1 MGKDKELMTDEE
13 LRKEILQRVYN
24 KKARYV
30 VRDINGE
37 IYAYDEKPK
46 FDNDGY
52 WWGEGDIVIELTY
65 FDDLFPD
72 LHMSIETLLDIGKE
86 LEIVNWE
93 QVKRD
98 TQVIVSNDRETWHN
112 RYFFKYMPGEELK
125 YWTYAKGQT
134 GWSSE
139 DLPEF
144 WEYCKLA

>member
-1 MGKDKELMTDEE
+1 MTDEE

-30 VRDINGE
+30 VRDITGE
-37 IYAYDEKPK
+37 IYAYGEKPK
-46 FDNDGY
+46 FDNGGY

-98 TQVIVSNDRETWHN
+98 TQVIVSNDLSTWHN
-112 RYFFKYMPGEELK
+112 RYFSNICRMKNLNIGHMPKAKQVGALK
-125 YWTYAKGQT
+125 IFQNFG
-134 GWSSE
+134 SIVN
-139 DLPEF
+139 
-144 WEYCKLA
+144 